1 MSFADWIVEPLRFPF
16 MVRGL
21 IAAAMVGGL
30 CAVVGAFVVLRGMA
44 FMGDAIAHSIL
55 PGLAGG
61 VLVAGRG
68 DRRALFWWALGT
80 AIAVALGVGWVS
92 ERGRVRE
99 DTAIGIVF
107 AGMFAL
113 GIALMSTV
121 RGFAVDLV
129 HFLFGNVLGVS
140 NGDLI
145 LIGAFGGSV
154 LLLILLFYKELVVVS
169 FDPTLA
175 RTLRLP
181 ATAYRYLLLVLI
193 AISVVVS
200 LQTVGVGLMLAMLI
214 VPSSTA
220 FLVARRL
227 PSMIAVGAMFG
238 ILSGV
243 IGLYLSFY
251 WSVASGAAIVLV
263 AIAFFFGALILS
275 RWRFGR
281 LRRGQPSDH
290 AGRDAA

>member
-1 MSFADWIVEPLRFPF
+1 MSFVEWIVGPLRYPF
-16 MVRGL
+16 MIRGL
-21 IAAAMVGGL
+21 IAAASVGGL

-44 FMGDAIAHSIL
+44 FMGDAIAHSVL

-61 VLVAGRG
+61 VLTAGHGNR
-68 DRRALFWWALGT
+68 DTLFWWALGT
-80 AIAVALGVGWVS
+80 AVAVALGIGWVS

-113 GIALMSTV
+113 GIALISTV

-140 NGDLI
+140 SGDLV
-145 LIGAFGGSV
+145 LIGAFGGAV
-154 LLLILLFYKELVVVS
+154 LLAILLLYKELVVVS

-181 ATAYRYLLLVLI
+181 ASLYRYLLFVLI
-193 AISVVVS
+193 AVTVVVS

-214 VPSSTA
+214 VPASTA
-220 FLVARRL
+220 YVLTRRL
-227 PSMIAVGAMFG
+227 PAMLAIGALFG
-238 ILSGV
+238 ILSG
-243 IGLYLSFY
+243 ILGLYLSFY
-251 WSVASGAAIVLV
+251 ASVASGAAIVLV
-263 AIAFFFGALILS
+263 AIAFFFVALLLS
-275 RWRFGR
+275 PRRGL
-281 LRRGQPSDH
+281 LRRRPTQS
-290 AGRDAA
+290 

>member
-1 MSFADWIVEPLRFPF
+1 MSFIDWIVEPLRYPF

-21 IAAAMVGGL
+21 IAAASVGGL
-30 CAVVGAFVVLRGMA
+30 CALVGAFVVLRGMA
-44 FMGDAIAHSIL
+44 FMGDAIAHSVL
-55 PGLAGG
+55 PGLAAG
-61 VLVAGRG
+61 VLTAGRG
-68 DRRALFWWALGT
+68 DRRTLFWWALGT
-80 AIAVALGVGWVS
+80 AVVVALGIGWVS

-113 GIALMSTV
+113 GIALISTV

-145 LIGAFGGSV
+145 LIGAFGGAVVLAV
-154 LLLILLFYKELVVVS
+154 LLLYKELVVVS

-181 ATAYRYLLLVLI
+181 DSAYRYLLFVLI
-193 AISVVVS
+193 AVTVVVS
-200 LQTVGVGLMLAMLI
+200 LQTVGVGLMLAMLV
-214 VPSSTA
+214 VPASTA
-220 FLVARRL
+220 YLLARRL
-227 PSMIAVGAMFG
+227 PAMIAIGVLLGV
-238 ILSGV
+238 LSGV

-251 WSVASGAAIVLV
+251 VSVASGAAIVLV
-263 AIAFFFGALILS
+263 AIAFFFGALLLS
-275 RWRFGR
+275 PRRGV
-281 LRRGQPSDH
+281 LRRFRRG
-290 AGRDAA
+290 

>member
-1 MSFADWIVEPLRFPF
+1 MSFADWIAEPLRFPF
-16 MVRGL
+16 MVRGI
-21 IAAAMVGGL
+21 IAAMSVGGL
-30 CAVVGAFVVLRGMA
+30 CAVVGSFVVLRGMA

-61 VLVAGRG
+61 VLTAGRG

-80 AIAVALGVGWVS
+80 AILVALGMGWIGKRS
-92 ERGRVRE
+92 RVRE

-113 GIALMSTV
+113 GIALISTV

-140 NGDLI
+140 NGDLV
-145 LIGAFGGSV
+145 LIGAFGGAV
-154 LLLILLFYKELVVVS
+154 LLLVLLFYKELVVVS

-175 RTLRLP
+175 QTLRLP
-181 ATAYRYLLLVLI
+181 ASAYRYLLFVLV
-193 AISVVVS
+193 AVTVVVS

-214 VPSSTA
+214 VPASTA
-220 FLVARRL
+220 FLLTRRL
-227 PSMIAVGAMFG
+227 PSMIAIGALSG
-238 ILSGV
+238 ILSGAT
-243 IGLYLSFY
+243 GLYLSFY

-263 AIAFFFGALILS
+263 AIAFFFAALLLS
-275 RWRFGR
+275 PRRGVLGRFGR
-281 LRRGQPSDH
+281 G
-290 AGRDAA
+290 

>member
-1 MSFADWIVEPLRFPF
+1 MILIDWIAEPLRFPF
-16 MVRGL
+16 MVRAL
-21 IAAAMVGGL
+21 IAAMSVGGL
-30 CAVVGAFVVLRGMA
+30 CAIVGSFVILRGMT

-61 VLVAGRG
+61 VLTAGRG
-68 DRRALFWWALGT
+68 DRRVLFWWALGT
-80 AIAVALGVGWVS
+80 AILVALGIGWIS

-113 GIALMSTV
+113 GIALISTV

-140 NGDLI
+140 NGDLV
-145 LIGAFGGSV
+145 LIAAFGGAV
-154 LLLILLFYKELVVVS
+154 LLVVLLFYKELVVVS
-169 FDPTLA
+169 FDPTLS

-181 ATAYRYLLLVLI
+181 TSVYRYLLFALV
-193 AISVVVS
+193 AVTVVVS

-214 VPSSTA
+214 VPASAA
-220 FLVARRL
+220 FLLSRRL
-227 PSMIAVGAMFG
+227 PSMMAIGALLG
-238 ILSGV
+238 LLSGA

-263 AIAFFFGALILS
+263 AIAFFFAALVLS
-275 RWRFGR
+275 PRRRF
-281 LRRGQPSDH
+281 LRS
-290 AGRDAA
+290 ARDR

>member
-1 MSFADWIVEPLRFPF
+1 MSFVDWIAEPLRFPF

-21 IAAAMVGGL
+21 IAAMSVGGL
-30 CAVVGAFVVLRGMA
+30 CAIVGSFVVLRGMA

-80 AIAVALGVGWVS
+80 AILVALGMGWIS

-113 GIALMSTV
+113 GIALISTV
-121 RGFAVDLV
+121 RGFAIDLV

-140 NGDLI
+140 NGDLV
-145 LIGAFGGSV
+145 LIGAFGGAVLLVV
-154 LLLILLFYKELVVVS
+154 LLLYKELVVVS

-181 ATAYRYLLLVLI
+181 TSVYRYLLFVLV
-193 AISVVVS
+193 AVTVVVS

-214 VPSSTA
+214 VPASTA
-220 FLVARRL
+220 FLLSHRL
-227 PSMIAVGAMFG
+227 PSMIAIGALLG
-238 ILSGV
+238 LLSGA

-263 AIAFFFGALILS
+263 AIAFFFAALVLS
-275 RWRFGR
+275 PH
-281 LRRGQPSDH
+281 RGFLH
-290 AGRDAA
+290 RARHR

>member
-1 MSFADWIVEPLRFPF
+1 MSFVDWIAEPLRFPF

-21 IAAAMVGGL
+21 IAAMSVGGL
-30 CAVVGAFVVLRGMA
+30 CAIVGSFVVLRGMA

-80 AIAVALGVGWVS
+80 AILVALGMGWIS

-113 GIALMSTV
+113 GIALISTV

-140 NGDLI
+140 NGDLV
-145 LIGAFGGSV
+145 LIGAFGGAVLLVV
-154 LLLILLFYKELVVVS
+154 LLLYKELVVVS

-181 ATAYRYLLLVLI
+181 TSAYRYLLFVLV
-193 AISVVVS
+193 AVTVVVS

-214 VPSSTA
+214 VPASTA
-220 FLVARRL
+220 FLLSRRV
-227 PSMIAVGAMFG
+227 PSMMAIGALLG
-238 ILSGV
+238 LLSGA

-263 AIAFFFGALILS
+263 AIAFFFAALVLS
-275 RWRFGR
+275 PHRGF
-281 LRRGQPSDH
+281 LRRARH
-290 AGRDAA
+290 R

>member
-1 MSFADWIVEPLRFPF
+1 MSFVEAIVEPFRYPF
-16 MVRGL
+16 MIRGL
-21 IAAAMVGGL
+21 IAATSVGGL
-30 CAVVGAFVVLRGMA
+30 CAVVGSFVVLRGMA

-61 VLVAGRG
+61 VLTAGRG

-80 AIAVALGVGWVS
+80 AILVALGIGWIS
-92 ERGRVRE
+92 ERERVRE

-113 GIALMSTV
+113 GIALISTV

-140 NGDLI
+140 NADLV
-145 LIGAFGGSV
+145 LIGAFGGAV
-154 LLLILLFYKELVVVS
+154 LLLLLVFYKELVAVS

-181 ATAYRYLLLVLI
+181 TSAYRYLLFVLV
-193 AISVVVS
+193 AVTVVVS

-214 VPSSTA
+214 VPASTA

-227 PSMIAVGAMFG
+227 PQMMAIGALLG
-238 ILSGV
+238 VLSGA
-243 IGLYLSFY
+243 IGLYLSFH
-251 WSVASGAAIVLV
+251 WSVASGASIVLV
-263 AIAFFFGALILS
+263 AIAFFFLALLLS
-275 RWRFGR
+275 PRRGLLGR
-281 LRRGQPSDH
+281 LRSG
-290 AGRDAA
+290 

>member
-1 MSFADWIVEPLRFPF
+1 MSFAEWIAEPLRFPF
-16 MVRGL
+16 MVRGI
-21 IAAAMVGGL
+21 IAAMSVGGL
-30 CAVVGAFVVLRGMA
+30 CAVVGSFVVLRGMA

-61 VLVAGRG
+61 VLTTGRG

-80 AIAVALGVGWVS
+80 AILVALGMGWIGKRS
-92 ERGRVRE
+92 RVRE

-113 GIALMSTV
+113 GIALISTV

-140 NGDLI
+140 NSDLV
-145 LIGAFGGSV
+145 LIGAFGGAV
-154 LLLILLFYKELVVVS
+154 LLLVLLFYKELVVVS

-175 RTLRLP
+175 QTLRLP
-181 ATAYRYLLLVLI
+181 ASAYRYLLFVLV
-193 AISVVVS
+193 AVTVVVS

-214 VPSSTA
+214 VPASTA
-220 FLVARRL
+220 FLLTRRL
-227 PSMIAVGAMFG
+227 PSMIAIGSLLG
-238 ILSGV
+238 ILSGA

-263 AIAFFFGALILS
+263 AIAFFFAALLLS
-275 RWRFGR
+275 P
-281 LRRGQPSDH
+281 RRGVL
-290 AGRDAA
+290 GRFRRG

>member
-1 MSFADWIVEPLRFPF
+1 MSFAEWIAEPLRFPF
-16 MVRGL
+16 MVRGI
-21 IAAAMVGGL
+21 IAAMSVGGL
-30 CAVVGAFVVLRGMA
+30 CAVVGSFVVLRG
-44 FMGDAIAHSIL
+44 MGDAIAHSIL

-61 VLVAGRG
+61 VLTTGRG

-80 AIAVALGVGWVS
+80 AILVALGMGWIGKRS
-92 ERGRVRE
+92 RVRE

-113 GIALMSTV
+113 GIALISTV

-140 NGDLI
+140 NSDLV
-145 LIGAFGGSV
+145 LIGAFGGAV
-154 LLLILLFYKELVVVS
+154 LLLVLLFYKELVVVS

-175 RTLRLP
+175 QTLRLP
-181 ATAYRYLLLVLI
+181 ASAYRYLLFVLV
-193 AISVVVS
+193 AVTVVVS

-214 VPSSTA
+214 VPASTA
-220 FLVARRL
+220 FLLTRRL
-227 PSMIAVGAMFG
+227 PSMIAIGSLLG
-238 ILSGV
+238 ILSGA

-263 AIAFFFGALILS
+263 AIAFFFAALLLS
-275 RWRFGR
+275 P
-281 LRRGQPSDH
+281 RRGVL
-290 AGRDAA
+290 GRFRRG

>member
-1 MSFADWIVEPLRFPF
+1 MILVDWIAEPLRFPF

-21 IAAAMVGGL
+21 IAAMSVGGL
-30 CAVVGAFVVLRGMA
+30 CAIVGSFVILRGMA

-61 VLVAGRG
+61 VLTAGRG

-80 AIAVALGVGWVS
+80 AILVALGIGWIS

-113 GIALMSTV
+113 GIALISTV

-140 NGDLI
+140 NGDLV
-145 LIGAFGGSV
+145 LIGAFGGAV
-154 LLLILLFYKELVVVS
+154 LLVVLLFYKELVVVS

-181 ATAYRYLLLVLI
+181 TSVYRYLLFALV
-193 AISVVVS
+193 AVTVVVS

-214 VPSSTA
+214 VPASAA
-220 FLVARRL
+220 FLLSRRL
-227 PSMIAVGAMFG
+227 PSMMAIGALLG
-238 ILSGV
+238 LLSGA

-263 AIAFFFGALILS
+263 AIAFFFAALVLS
-275 RWRFGR
+275 PHRRF
-281 LRRGQPSDH
+281 LRR
-290 AGRDAA
+290 ARDR

>member
-1 MSFADWIVEPLRFPF
+1 MAFAEWIAEPLRFPF

-21 IAAAMVGGL
+21 IAAMSVGVV
-30 CAVVGAFVVLRGMA
+30 CAVVGSFVVLRGMA
-44 FMGDAIAHSIL
+44 FIGDAIAHSLL

-61 VLVAGRG
+61 VLTAGRG

-80 AIAVALGVGWVS
+80 AILVALGMGWIS

-113 GIALMSTV
+113 GIALISTV

-129 HFLFGNVLGVS
+129 HFLFGNVLGTS
-140 NGDLI
+140 YGDLI
-145 LIGAFGGSV
+145 LIGAFGGAVV
-154 LLLILLFYKELVVVS
+154 LVVFLFYKELVVVL

-181 ATAYRYLLLVLI
+181 TSAYRYMLFVLV
-193 AISVVVS
+193 AITVVVS

-214 VPSSTA
+214 VPASTA
-220 FLVARRL
+220 FLLSGRL
-227 PSMIAVGAMFG
+227 PSMLAIGALLG
-238 ILSGV
+238 LLSGAL
-243 IGLYLSFY
+243 GLYLSFY

-263 AIAFFFGALILS
+263 AIAFFFAALVLS
-275 RWRFGR
+275 PH
-281 LRRGQPSDH
+281 RGFLH
-290 AGRDAA
+290 RARHR

>member
-21 IAAAMVGGL
+21 IAAMSVGGL
-30 CAVVGAFVVLRGMA
+30 CAIVGSFVVLRGMA

-61 VLVAGRG
+61 VLAAGRG
-68 DRRALFWWALGT
+68 GRRGLFWWALGT
-80 AIAVALGVGWVS
+80 AILVALGIGWVS

-113 GIALMSTV
+113 GVALISTV

-140 NGDLI
+140 NGDLL
-145 LIGAFGGSV
+145 LIGAFGGAV
-154 LLLILLFYKELVVVS
+154 LLVVLLFYKELVVVS

-181 ATAYRYLLLVLI
+181 TSAYRYLLFVLV
-193 AISVVVS
+193 AVTVVVS

-214 VPSSTA
+214 VPASTA
-220 FLVARRL
+220 FLLSRRL
-227 PSMIAVGAMFG
+227 PSMMAIGALLG
-238 ILSGV
+238 LLSGA
-243 IGLYLSFY
+243 IGLYVSFY
-251 WSVASGAAIVLV
+251 WSVASSAAIVLV
-263 AIAFFFGALILS
+263 AIVFFFTALVLS
-275 RWRFGR
+275 PRRGI
-281 LRRGQPSDH
+281 LRRARH
-290 AGRDAA
+290 R

>member
-1 MSFADWIVEPLRFPF
+1 MSFVDWIAEPLRFPF

-21 IAAAMVGGL
+21 IAAMSVGGL
-30 CAVVGAFVVLRGMA
+30 CAIVGSFVVLRGMA

-80 AIAVALGVGWVS
+80 AILVALGMGWIS

-113 GIALMSTV
+113 GIALISTV

-140 NGDLI
+140 TGDLV
-145 LIGAFGGSV
+145 LIGAFGGAVLLVV
-154 LLLILLFYKELVVVS
+154 LLLYKELVVVS

-181 ATAYRYLLLVLI
+181 TSAYRYLLFVLV
-193 AISVVVS
+193 AVTVVVS

-214 VPSSTA
+214 VPASTA
-220 FLVARRL
+220 FLLSRRV
-227 PSMIAVGAMFG
+227 PSMMAIGALLG
-238 ILSGV
+238 LLSGA

-263 AIAFFFGALILS
+263 AIAFFFAALVLS
-275 RWRFGR
+275 PHRGF
-281 LRRGQPSDH
+281 LRRARH
-290 AGRDAA
+290 R

>member
-1 MSFADWIVEPLRFPF
+1 MSFASAIVEPLRFPF

-21 IAAAMVGGL
+21 IAATSVGGL
-30 CAVVGAFVVLRGMA
+30 CGVIGAFVVLRGMA

-55 PGLAGG
+55 PGLAAGALT
-61 VLVAGRG
+61 VGRG

-80 AIAVALGVGWVS
+80 GIAVALGMAWVS
-92 ERGRVRE
+92 DRGRVRE
-99 DTAIGIVF
+99 DTAVGIVF
-107 AGMFAL
+107 AAMFAL
-113 GIALMSTV
+113 GIALISTI

-140 NGDLI
+140 NADLV
-145 LIGAFGGSV
+145 LVGAFGGGV
-154 LLLILLFYKELVVVS
+154 LLLVLFLYKELVVVS

-181 ATAYRYLLLVLI
+181 ASVYRYLLFVLI
-193 AISVVVS
+193 AVTVVVS
-200 LQTVGVGLMLAMLI
+200 LQTVGVGLMLAMLV
-214 VPSSTA
+214 VPASTA

-227 PSMIAVGAMFG
+227 PSMMALGAALG
-238 ILSGV
+238 ILSGA

-263 AIAFFFGALILS
+263 GIGFFFAALLFS
-275 RWRFGR
+275 P
-281 LRRGQPSDH
+281 RRGLLRPSRRGP
-290 AGRDAA
+290 AVSS

>member
-1 MSFADWIVEPLRFPF
+1 MNFVEAIVEPFRYPF

-21 IAAAMVGGL
+21 IAALSVGGL
-30 CAVVGAFVVLRGMA
+30 CAVVGSFVVLRGMA

-61 VLVAGRG
+61 VLTAGPG

-80 AIAVALGVGWVS
+80 AILVALGMGWIS

-113 GIALMSTV
+113 GIALISTV

-140 NGDLI
+140 NADLV
-145 LIGAFGGSV
+145 LIGAFGGAVLV
-154 LLLILLFYKELVVVS
+154 LLLVFYKELVAVS

-181 ATAYRYLLLVLI
+181 ASAYRYLLFVLV
-193 AISVVVS
+193 AVSVVVS

-220 FLVARRL
+220 FLLARRL
-227 PSMIAVGAMFG
+227 PSMMAVGALLG
-238 ILSGV
+238 ILSGA
-243 IGLYLSFY
+243 IGLYVSFY
-251 WSVASGAAIVLV
+251 WSVASGASIVLV
-263 AIAFFFGALILS
+263 AIAFFFVALLLSPRRGILRRLS
-275 RWRFGR
+275 R
-281 LRRGQPSDH
+281 H
-290 AGRDAA
+290 

>member
-1 MSFADWIVEPLRFPF
+1 MSFAEWIAEPLRFPF
-16 MVRGL
+16 MVRGI
-21 IAAAMVGGL
+21 IAAMSVGGL
-30 CAVVGAFVVLRGMA
+30 CAVVGSFVVLRGMA

-61 VLVAGRG
+61 VLTTGRG

-80 AIAVALGVGWVS
+80 AILVALGMGWIGKRS
-92 ERGRVRE
+92 RVRE

-113 GIALMSTV
+113 GIALISTV

-140 NGDLI
+140 NGDLV
-145 LIGAFGGSV
+145 LIGAFGGAV
-154 LLLILLFYKELVVVS
+154 LLLVLLFYKELVVVS

-175 RTLRLP
+175 QTLRLP
-181 ATAYRYLLLVLI
+181 ASAYRYLLFVLV
-193 AISVVVS
+193 AVTVVVS

-214 VPSSTA
+214 VPASTA
-220 FLVARRL
+220 FLLTRRL
-227 PSMIAVGAMFG
+227 PSMIAIGSLLG
-238 ILSGV
+238 ILSGA

-263 AIAFFFGALILS
+263 AIAFFFAALLLS
-275 RWRFGR
+275 P
-281 LRRGQPSDH
+281 RRGVL
-290 AGRDAA
+290 GRFKRG

>member
-1 MSFADWIVEPLRFPF
+1 MSFAEWIVEPLRFPF
-16 MVRGL
+16 MVRGM
-21 IAAAMVGGL
+21 IAAMSVGGL
-30 CAVVGAFVVLRGMA
+30 CAIVGSFVVLRGMA

-55 PGLAGG
+55 PGLACG
-61 VLVAGRG
+61 VLTAGRG

-80 AIAVALGVGWVS
+80 AILVALGMGWIS

-99 DTAIGIVF
+99 DMAIGIVF

-113 GIALMSTV
+113 GIALISTV

-140 NGDLI
+140 NGDLV
-145 LIGAFGGSV
+145 LIGAFGGAV
-154 LLLILLFYKELVVVS
+154 LLIVFLFYKELVVVS

-181 ATAYRYLLLVLI
+181 TSTYRYLLFVLV
-193 AISVVVS
+193 AVTVVVS

-214 VPSSTA
+214 VPASTA
-220 FLVARRL
+220 FLLTRRL
-227 PSMIAVGAMFG
+227 PSMMALGSLLGIFSGA
-238 ILSGV
+238 

-263 AIAFFFGALILS
+263 AIAFFFAALVLSPRRGFLS
-275 RWRFGR
+275 RFAR
-281 LRRGQPSDH
+281 S
-290 AGRDAA
+290 